1 MDFIY
6 FIYFHLPPFSLS
18 LSLSFLFPHLKFS
31 SCSWCSFAAFFLLL
45 LLLLSVANLN
55 DFSFLMRF
63 DWGFD

>member
-6 FIYFHLPPFSLS
+6 FIYFHLPPFL
-18 LSLSFLFPHLKFS
+18 LSFFLFLHLKFS
-31 SCSWCSFAAFFLLL
+31 SCSWCSFTAFLLL
-45 LLLLSVANLN
+45 LLPLSVANLN